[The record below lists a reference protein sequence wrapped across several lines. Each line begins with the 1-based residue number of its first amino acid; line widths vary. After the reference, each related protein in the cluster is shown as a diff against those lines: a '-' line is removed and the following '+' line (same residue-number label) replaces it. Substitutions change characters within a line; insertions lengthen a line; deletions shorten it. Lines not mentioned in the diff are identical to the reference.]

1 VRHAII
7 TGCQGSLLE
16 SWLLKG
22 IIMKLKPFSDIKPRN
37 LGLLLF
43 VARFL
48 TYFGFALIG
57 IATVLIA
64 ATTFEYIFPS
74 PPVSQS
80 AEVYGTTLDGVKVG
94 FLIIGGALLVIVFSN
109 FLAAIVSWES
119 SLPVTSHN
127 DK

>member
-1 VRHAII
+1 
-7 TGCQGSLLE
+7 
-16 SWLLKG
+16 
-22 IIMKLKPFSDIKPRN
+22 MKLRPFSDIKPRN

-74 PPVSQS
+74 PPR
-80 AEVYGTTLDGVKVG
+80 
-94 FLIIGGALLVIVFSN
+94 
-109 FLAAIVSWES
+109 
-119 SLPVTSHN
+119 
-127 DK
+127 

>member
-1 VRHAII
+1 
-7 TGCQGSLLE
+7 
-16 SWLLKG
+16 
-22 IIMKLKPFSDIKPRN
+22 MKLKPFSDIKPRN

-74 PPVSQS
+74 PPLAKALKFMAPLLMALRLVFLSLAGHCLSSYSQTFS
-80 AEVYGTTLDGVKVG
+80 LQLCLGK
-94 FLIIGGALLVIVFSN
+94 ALYQ
-109 FLAAIVSWES
+109 
-119 SLPVTSHN
+119 
-127 DK
+127 

>member
-1 VRHAII
+1 
-7 TGCQGSLLE
+7 
-16 SWLLKG
+16 
-22 IIMKLKPFSDIKPRN
+22 MKLKPFSDIKPRN

-48 TYFGFALIG
+48 AYFGFALIG

-64 ATTFEYIFPS
+64 ATTFEYTFPS

-80 AEVYGTTLDGVKVG
+80 AEIYGTTLDGVKVG

-119 SLPVTSHN
+119 SLPVTSYN